1 MTEIV
6 RQAVELLPLVAGVA
20 IPFSNIWKIFGL

>member
-20 IPFSNIWKIFGL
+20 IPFSNFWKIFGL